1 MTREE
6 LRDLRDDLVERMTAG
21 FSGVHQ
27 RLDQLNGRTG
37 KSEALL
43 AASDVRLTNLER
55 EVFPSSRRQ
64 RDRKD
69 DVRDEDRP
77 ALTRREAQL
86 LWTALAAIA
95 GLVLTLAKLAHE
107 LWVMP

>member
-21 FSGVHQ
+21 FSGVHS
-27 RLDQLNGRTG
+27 RLDQLNHRTS
-37 KSEALL
+37 KAEAVL
-43 AASDVRLTNLER
+43 AGGDVRMSNLER
-55 EVFPSSRRQ
+55 EVFHRASRH
-64 RDRKD
+64 RKD

-107 LWVMP
+107 LWVVS